1 MTSLFELERLDKSF
15 FMSSTIS
22 VAKNLLGKYLI
33 KNINGKYAGGM
44 IVETEAYIGPYD
56 DAAHS
61 FGLKKTKKNEAMYEE
76 GGTAYVY
83 QIYGIHFCFNVVTN
97 QKDKPEAV
105 LIRAVQPDLGID
117 IMQNNRNKPINNLTN
132 GPAKLCQALGID
144 LNYNK
149 ISLLSDKLFI
159 AQKQN
164 KQNFKIESSKR
175 INIEYAKQYKD
186 KLWRFYIKD
195 NPFVSK

>member
-1 MTSLFELERLDKSF
+1 
-15 FMSSTIS
+15 MSSTIS